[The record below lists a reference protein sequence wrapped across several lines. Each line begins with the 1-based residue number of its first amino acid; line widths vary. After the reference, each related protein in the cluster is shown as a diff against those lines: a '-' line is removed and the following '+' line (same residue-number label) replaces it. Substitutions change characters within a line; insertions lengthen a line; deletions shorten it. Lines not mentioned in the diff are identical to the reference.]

1 MAERRRDQAQEV
13 LNAMGPAVD
22 RIDAVTKHLKVVM
35 ELADIAADVSLSS
48 LPLQ

>member
-1 MAERRRDQAQEV
+1 M
-13 LNAMGPAVD
+13 LNGMGRAVY

-48 LPLQ
+48 STLQ